1 MELLVLWVNIAQ
13 QNPGILCPEFFVR
26 TTTMAMPELHWG
38 ANLTLEVE
46 DTARQARWMEQH
58 GFEYF
63 SAGEHFMRGDPPGAS
78 HASLPVLA
86 VAAGATTSLRILS
99 SIVLVPFYHPLMLAR
114 MTATLDAASNGRLTL
129 GVGIGGEYHSEF
141 ENSGLKV
148 NQRGRRTDECL
159 DVLLRLWHGEQVSYS
174 GRHFQLDGA
183 MINPLPSQKPHP
195 PVWVSG
201 RRDAA
206 MKRAAKFGDG
216 WVPYFFDPPRYQD
229 SVEKIRGFAE
239 AEGRR
244 LDGFEW
250 GFFPY
255 ISIYQTEQEAAE
267 VAARQLGSQYLYGG
281 EFINIVRRY
290 CLLGTAEQCAER
302 LNEYIDSGARHVVF
316 SITCPPEDRER
327 HLDEIAGNLIPMFR

>member
-1 MELLVLWVNIAQ
+1 
-13 QNPGILCPEFFVR
+13 
-26 TTTMAMPELHWG
+26 MPDNSLHFG

-46 DTARQARWMEQH
+46 ETARQARWMEEL

-86 VAAGATTSLRILS
+86 VAAGATTSIRLLS

-129 GVGIGGEYHSEF
+129 GVGIGGEYPAEF
-141 ENSGLKV
+141 ENSGLRV

-159 DVLLRLWHGEQVSYS
+159 EVMRRLWKGEKVNFE
-174 GRHFQLDGA
+174 GRHFQLKGA
-183 MINPLPSQKPHP
+183 EINPLPLQRPHP

-206 MKRAAKFGDG
+206 MQRAARFGEG
-216 WVPYFFDPPRYQD
+216 WVPYFFDPPRYRD
-229 SVEKIRGFAE
+229 SVEKIEAFADE
-239 AEGRR
+239 HGRS
-244 LDGFEW
+244 LDRFQW

-255 ISIYQTEQEAAE
+255 ISIYETEQEAAE
-267 VAARQLGSQYLYGG
+267 IAARQLGGQYLYGG

-290 CLLGTAEQCAER
+290 CLLESPEQCAER
-302 LNEYIDSGARHVVF
+302 LQEYIDAGARHIVF

-327 HLDEIAGNLIPMFR
+327 HIEEIAAKLILMFQQKQ